1 MILIEWLQFILGVSF
16 LLAGLGVF
24 TVQVFGVFK
33 FDYVLNRMHAAAMGD
48 TLGIGISLV
57 GLIILSGWNFASLKM
72 ALIIVFL
79 WNASPVSS
87 HLIARLEATTNP
99 HLERCCEM
107 EEGITEHLWDE
118 DQREIIY
125 ADRAKT
131 DRDKADQ
138 AQTDQ
143 DKADQAQ
150 TDRGKTDQHKADPVK
165 SNRDKAREES

>member
-1 MILIEWLQFILGVSF
+1 MILLEWLQFVIGIVF

-24 TVQVFGVFK
+24 AVQVIGVFK

-48 TLGIGISLV
+48 TLGIGISMV

-87 HLIARLEATTNP
+87 HLIARLEAMTNP
-99 HLERCCEM
+99 HLERRCEV
-107 EEGITEHLWDE
+107 EEGVTEHIWEE

-125 ADRAKT
+125 S
-131 DRDKADQ
+131 DKI
-138 AQTDQ
+138 
-143 DKADQAQ
+143 
-150 TDRGKTDQHKADPVK
+150 G
-165 SNRDKAREES
+165 EEK